1 MASAVFAL
9 SAFKAGPLSPLPSA
23 IGRVSVPMMTAVRVS
38 VEERVLNEMPL
49 VTRML
54 LAMSQALV
62 NFAVPM
68 GSNWTEQVAGLVTTK
83 MGVAFCA
90 SMSAGL
96 AASAIQCDA
105 GK

>member
-1 MASAVFAL
+1 AL
-9 SAFKAGPLSPLPSA
+9 SAFKAGPLSPVPSG
-23 IGRVSVPMMTAVRVS
+23 IGRVSVPMMSLVWPLADA
-38 VEERVLNEMPL
+38 RVLNEMPL

-62 NFAVPM
+62 NFAVPV

-83 MGVAFCA
+83 VGVEFCA
-90 SMSAGL
+90 STRAGL